1 MTMAEQRVRPPV
13 RYQIPTHLEV
23 EDKIISY
30 NGIGITVRQAFV
42 LVLGWSLAVDVWR
55 SLDGLAHLGM
65 AGVVLRLVVSA
76 APGLL
81 ACFIAF
87 TRVGGRHLESWLL
100 VVLLYHTKPKV
111 YLWRALATQVMPATQ
126 ASQRK
131 RKATRRRWEGD
142 GFDDDEL

>member
-1 MTMAEQRVRPPV
+1 MAEHRVRPPV

-30 NGIGITVRQAFV
+30 NGIGLTVRQAF
-42 LVLGWSLAVDVWR
+42 LMVLGWSLAVDVWR
-55 SLDGLAHLGM
+55 WLDGLAHLGM
-65 AGVVLRLVVSA
+65 AGVVVRLVVSA

-111 YLWRALATQVMPATQ
+111 YLWRGLAAQVLPAKRPSRRQ
-126 ASQRK
+126 
-131 RKATRRRWEGD
+131 RKATQRQEGAD
-142 GFDDDEL
+142 LDDDER

>member
-1 MTMAEQRVRPPV
+1 MPEQRVRPPV
-13 RYQIPTHLEV
+13 RYQIPTHLGV

-30 NGIGITVRQAFV
+30 NGIGLTVRQAFL

-55 SLDGLAHLGM
+55 ALDGLVQLGT

-100 VVLLYHTKPKV
+100 VVLHYHTKPKV
-111 YLWRALATQVMPATQ
+111 YLWRCLATQVRLGEQ
-126 ASQRK
+126 VSRHR
-131 RKATRRRWEGD
+131 RKADRSRTGD
-142 GFDDDEL
+142 DLDDDEL

>member
-1 MTMAEQRVRPPV
+1 MPEQRVRPPT

-30 NGIGITVRQAFV
+30 NGIGLTVRQAFL

-55 SLDGLAHLGM
+55 ALDGLAHLGL

-76 APGLL
+76 VPGLL

-111 YLWRALATQVMPATQ
+111 YLWRCLATQVMPKAQ
-126 ASQRK
+126 ASRHK
-131 RKATRRRWEGD
+131 RNASPKQTGD
-142 GFDDDEL
+142 DPDDDEL

>member
-1 MTMAEQRVRPPV
+1 MPEQRVRPPV

-30 NGIGITVRQAFV
+30 NGIGLTVRQAFL

-55 SLDGLAHLGM
+55 SLDGLTSLGG
-65 AGVVLRLVVSA
+65 AGVVLRLVISA

-81 ACFIAF
+81 ACFIAL
-87 TRVGGRHLESWLL
+87 TKVGGRHLESWLL

-111 YLWRALATQVMPATQ
+111 YLWRGMATQVAVDP
-126 ASQRK
+126 SGRRK
-131 RKATRRRWEGD
+131 RKAARKQTGD
-142 GFDDDEL
+142 DPDDEEL

>member
-1 MTMAEQRVRPPV
+1 MPEQRVRPPV
-13 RYQIPTHLEV
+13 RYQIPTHLGV

-30 NGIGITVRQAFV
+30 NGIGLTVRQAFL

-55 SLDGLAHLGM
+55 ALDGLVQLGT

-111 YLWRALATQVMPATQ
+111 YLWRCLATQVRLGEQ
-126 ASQRK
+126 VSRHR
-131 RKATRRRWEGD
+131 RKADRSRTGD
-142 GFDDDEL
+142 DLDDDEL